1 MFKRRDISVGVASI
15 LVAVFIIIQSR
26 SLVVRTSLDPAG
38 PTFVPEI
45 IAWAMILIGVALIA
59 GGWVARKASAKVP
72 EAHRQSLMEKIALYR
87 SVIMIVALSLA
98 YALLVDIVGYLF
110 MTPILIGG
118 VMWILKVHDIK
129 QILRVCIPVTV
140 VLYLV
145 FRFGLQVKLPLGIL
159 KVFIN

>member
-1 MFKRRDISVGVASI
+1 MFKRKDISVGAVSI
-15 LVAVFIIIQSR
+15 LIAAFIILQSR
-26 SLVVRTSLDPAG
+26 NLVVRTSLDPAG

-59 GGWVARKASAKVP
+59 GGLAARKADA
-72 EAHRQSLMEKIALYR
+72 AHPGIARSGLIEWFAAYRQVLL
-87 SVIMIVALSLA
+87 IVALSLA
-98 YALLVDIVGYLF
+98 YALLLDVVGYLF

-118 VMWILKVHDIK
+118 IMWILNVHDIK
-129 QILRVCIPVTV
+129 QILRVSVPVTV

-159 KVFIN
+159 GALIN